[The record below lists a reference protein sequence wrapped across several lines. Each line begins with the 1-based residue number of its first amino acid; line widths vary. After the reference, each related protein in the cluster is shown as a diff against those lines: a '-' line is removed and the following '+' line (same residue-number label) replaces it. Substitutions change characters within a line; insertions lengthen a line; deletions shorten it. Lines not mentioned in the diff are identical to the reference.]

1 MEVDTSSTLLN
12 SRIDK
17 MKKAIIITLAVGAF
31 IALIV
36 SKQISGDEK
45 QAEVNIAQ
53 VELGDIA
60 DSIMA
65 SGNLV
70 FNTQVQLRS
79 EVTGRVDKIF
89 VQEGQGVKQGDM
101 LMRLDT
107 TAFESEVT
115 RSKAI
120 LRATEIEI
128 KHNKTRLANLERQL
142 KRQKDL
148 YDVGLGNQESYENI
162 ESARDLAKIDI
173 ESRIESYNQAQA
185 SLQIA
190 QDRLSKS
197 VFRAPMS
204 GLLASVNIKEGE
216 TVIAGTTNIIGSD
229 LMLVADPSA
238 ILAELRVDE
247 TDIASIK
254 LNQKANIYA
263 AAYPNKPFS
272 GTVINIGTSAK
283 NQAGSQ
289 GLSFKVKVLLDT
301 TERQLYAGMSCR
313 AEIATS
319 IAENGLKLPIEAIQK
334 EDDKTFVWRL
344 NSDNTVSK
352 IAVTVGIS
360 SDIEQAITDGLNEGD
375 KIVIGPARP
384 VSLLTEGNVVKL
396 KSDADKEEA

>member
-334 EDDKTFVWRL
+334 GDDKTFVWRL

-384 VSLLTEGNVVKL
+384 VSLLTEGDVVKL

>member
-128 KHNKTRLANLERQL
+128 KHSRTRLTNLERQL

-352 IAVTVGIS
+352 IAISVGIS

-375 KIVIGPARP
+375 NIVIGPARP
-384 VSLLTEGNVVKL
+384 V
-396 KSDADKEEA
+396 

>member
-1 MEVDTSSTLLN
+1 
-12 SRIDK
+12 

-334 EDDKTFVWRL
+334 GDDKTFVWRL

-384 VSLLTEGNVVKL
+384 VSLLTEGDVVKL

>member
-1 MEVDTSSTLLN
+1 VEVDTSSTLLN

-107 TAFESEVT
+107 TAFESEVS

-384 VSLLTEGNVVKL
+384 VSLLTEGDVVKL

>member
-1 MEVDTSSTLLN
+1 
-12 SRIDK
+12 
-17 MKKAIIITLAVGAF
+17 MKKAIIITIAIVAFVG
-31 IALIV
+31 LIV
-36 SKQISGDEK
+36 SKQVTGDKK
-45 QAEVNIAQ
+45 QAQVNIAQ
-53 VELGDIA
+53 VEQGNIA

-79 EVTGRVDKIF
+79 EVTGRVDKVF
-89 VQEGQGVKQGDM
+89 VEEGQSVKQGDI

-107 TAFESEVT
+107 TAFESEVN
-115 RSKAI
+115 RNQAV

-128 KHNKTRLANLERQL
+128 KHSQTRLANLERQL
-142 KRQKDL
+142 KRQKEL
-148 YDVGLGNQESYENI
+148 YDVGLGNQESFENI

-173 ESRIESYNQAQA
+173 ESRKESYNQAQA

-254 LNQKANIYA
+254 LNQQADIYA

-272 GTVINIGTSAK
+272 GKVINIGTSAK
-283 NQAGSQ
+283 NQPGAQ
-289 GLSFKVKVLLDT
+289 GLSFRVKVLLDPT
-301 TERQLYAGMSCR
+301 DRQLYAGMSCR

-334 EDDKTFVWRL
+334 EEGKTFVWRL

-352 IAVTVGIS
+352 VIVSVGIS
-360 SDIEQAITDGLNEGD
+360 SDIEQAITEGLSKGD
-375 KIVIGPARP
+375 NVVIGPARP
-384 VSLLTEGNVVKL
+384 ISKLQEGDVVSLKN
-396 KSDADKEEA
+396 DADEEAI

>member
-1 MEVDTSSTLLN
+1 
-12 SRIDK
+12 
-17 MKKAIIITLAVGAF
+17 MKKAIIITIAIVAFVG
-31 IALIV
+31 LIV
-36 SKQISGDEK
+36 SKQVTGDKK
-45 QAEVNIAQ
+45 QAQVNIAQ
-53 VELGDIA
+53 VEQGNIA

-79 EVTGRVDKIF
+79 EVTGRVDKVF
-89 VQEGQGVKQGDM
+89 VEEGQSVKQGDI

-107 TAFESEVT
+107 TAFESEVN
-115 RSKAI
+115 RNQAI

-128 KHNKTRLANLERQL
+128 KHSQTRLANLERQL
-142 KRQKDL
+142 KRQKEL
-148 YDVGLGNQESYENI
+148 YDVGLGNQESFENI
-162 ESARDLAKIDI
+162 ESARDLAEIDI
-173 ESRIESYNQAQA
+173 ESRKESYNQAQA

-254 LNQKANIYA
+254 LNQQADIYA

-272 GTVINIGTSAK
+272 GKVINIGTSAK
-283 NQAGSQ
+283 NQPGSQ
-289 GLSFKVKVLLDT
+289 GLSFRVKVLLDPT
-301 TERQLYAGMSCR
+301 DRQLYAGMSCR

-334 EDDKTFVWRL
+334 EEGKTFVWRL

-352 IAVTVGIS
+352 VIVSVGIS
-360 SDIEQAITDGLNEGD
+360 SDIEQAITEGLSKGD
-375 KIVIGPARP
+375 NVVIGPARP
-384 VSLLTEGNVVKL
+384 ISKLQEGDVVSLKN
-396 KSDADKEEA
+396 DADEETL

>member
-1 MEVDTSSTLLN
+1 
-12 SRIDK
+12 
-17 MKKAIIITLAVGAF
+17 MKKAIIITIAIVAFVG
-31 IALIV
+31 LIV
-36 SKQISGDEK
+36 SKQVTGDKK
-45 QAEVNIAQ
+45 QAQVNIAQ
-53 VELGDIA
+53 VEQGNIA

-79 EVTGRVDKIF
+79 EVTGRVDKVF
-89 VQEGQGVKQGDM
+89 VEEGQSVKQGDI

-107 TAFESEVT
+107 TAFESEVN
-115 RSKAI
+115 RNQAV

-128 KHNKTRLANLERQL
+128 KHSQTRLANLERQL
-142 KRQKDL
+142 KRQKEL
-148 YDVGLGNQESYENI
+148 YDVGLGNQESFENI
-162 ESARDLAKIDI
+162 KSARDLAKIDI
-173 ESRIESYNQAQA
+173 ESRKESYNQAQA

-254 LNQKANIYA
+254 LNQQADIYA

-272 GTVINIGTSAK
+272 GKVINIGTSAK
-283 NQAGSQ
+283 NQPGSQ
-289 GLSFKVKVLLDT
+289 GLSFRVKVLLDPT
-301 TERQLYAGMSCR
+301 DRQLYAGMSCR

-334 EDDKTFVWRL
+334 EEGKTFVWRL

-352 IAVTVGIS
+352 VIVSVGIS
-360 SDIEQAITDGLNEGD
+360 SDIEQAITEGLSKGD
-375 KIVIGPARP
+375 NVVIGPARP
-384 VSLLTEGNVVKL
+384 ISKLREGDVVSLKN
-396 KSDADKEEA
+396 DADEEAI

>member
-1 MEVDTSSTLLN
+1 
-12 SRIDK
+12 

-128 KHNKTRLANLERQL
+128 KHSRTRLTNLERQL

-352 IAVTVGIS
+352 IAITVGIS

-375 KIVIGPARP
+375 NIVIGPARP
-384 VSLLTEGNVVKL
+384 VSLLTEGDVVKL

>member
-352 IAVTVGIS
+352 IAITVGIS

-375 KIVIGPARP
+375 NIVIGPARP
-384 VSLLTEGNVVKL
+384 VSLLTEGDVVKL

>member
-1 MEVDTSSTLLN
+1 
-12 SRIDK
+12 
-17 MKKAIIITLAVGAF
+17 MKKAIIITIAVVAF
-31 IALIV
+31 IGLIV
-36 SKQISGDEK
+36 SKQVTDDKK
-45 QAEVNIAQ
+45 QALVNIAQ
-53 VELGDIA
+53 VEQGSIA

-79 EVTGRVDKIF
+79 EVTGRVDKVF
-89 VQEGQGVKQGDM
+89 VEEGQSVKQGDI

-107 TAFESEVT
+107 TAFESEVN
-115 RSKAI
+115 RNQAV

-128 KHNKTRLANLERQL
+128 KHSQTRLANLERQL
-142 KRQKDL
+142 KRQKEL
-148 YDVGLGNQESYENI
+148 YDVGLGNQESFENI
-162 ESARDLAKIDI
+162 KSARDLAKIDI
-173 ESRIESYNQAQA
+173 ESRKESYNQAQA

-254 LNQKANIYA
+254 LNQQADIYA

-272 GTVINIGTSAK
+272 GKVINIGTSAK
-283 NQAGSQ
+283 NQPGSQ
-289 GLSFKVKVLLDT
+289 GLSFRVKVLLDPT
-301 TERQLYAGMSCR
+301 DRQLYAGMSCR

-334 EDDKTFVWRL
+334 EEGKTFVWRL

-352 IAVTVGIS
+352 VIVSVGIS
-360 SDIEQAITDGLNEGD
+360 SDIEQAITEGLSKGD
-375 KIVIGPARP
+375 NVVIGPARP
-384 VSLLTEGNVVKL
+384 ISKLREGDVVSLKN
-396 KSDADKEEA
+396 DADEEAI

>member
-1 MEVDTSSTLLN
+1 MEVYTSSTLLN

-128 KHNKTRLANLERQL
+128 KHSRTRLTNLERQL

-352 IAVTVGIS
+352 IAITVGIS

-375 KIVIGPARP
+375 NIVIGPARP
-384 VSLLTEGNVVKL
+384 VSLLTEGDVVKL

>member
-1 MEVDTSSTLLN
+1 
-12 SRIDK
+12 
-17 MKKAIIITLAVGAF
+17 MKKAIIITIAIAAFVG
-31 IALIV
+31 LIV
-36 SKQISGDEK
+36 SKQVTGDKK
-45 QAEVNIAQ
+45 QAQVNIAQ
-53 VELGDIA
+53 VEQGNIA

-79 EVTGRVDKIF
+79 EVTGRVDKVF
-89 VQEGQGVKQGDM
+89 VEEGQSVKQGDI

-107 TAFESEVT
+107 TAFESEVN
-115 RSKAI
+115 RNQAV

-128 KHNKTRLANLERQL
+128 KHSQTRLANIERQL
-142 KRQKDL
+142 KRQKEL
-148 YDVGLGNQESYENI
+148 YDVGLGNQESFENI

-173 ESRIESYNQAQA
+173 ESRKESYNQAQA

-254 LNQKANIYA
+254 LNQQADIYA

-272 GTVINIGTSAK
+272 GKVINIGTSAK
-283 NQAGSQ
+283 NQPGSQ
-289 GLSFKVKVLLDT
+289 GLSFRVKVLLDPT
-301 TERQLYAGMSCR
+301 DRQLYAGMSCR

-334 EDDKTFVWRL
+334 EEGKTFVWRL

-352 IAVTVGIS
+352 VIVSVGIS
-360 SDIEQAITDGLNEGD
+360 SDIEQAITEGLSKGD
-375 KIVIGPARP
+375 NVVIGPARP
-384 VSLLTEGNVVKL
+384 ISKLQEGDVVSLKN
-396 KSDADKEEA
+396 DADEETL

>member
-107 TAFESEVT
+107 TAFESEVS

-384 VSLLTEGNVVKL
+384 VSLLTEGDVVKL
-396 KSDADKEEA
+396 KSNADKEEA

>member
-1 MEVDTSSTLLN
+1 
-12 SRIDK
+12 
-17 MKKAIIITLAVGAF
+17 MKKAIIITIAIVAFVG
-31 IALIV
+31 LIV
-36 SKQISGDEK
+36 SKQVTGDKK
-45 QAEVNIAQ
+45 QAQVNIAQ
-53 VELGDIA
+53 VEQGNIA

-79 EVTGRVDKIF
+79 EVTGRVDKVF
-89 VQEGQGVKQGDM
+89 VEEGQSVKQGDI

-107 TAFESEVT
+107 TAFESEVN
-115 RSKAI
+115 RNQAV

-128 KHNKTRLANLERQL
+128 KHSQTRLANLERQL
-142 KRQKDL
+142 KRQKEL
-148 YDVGLGNQESYENI
+148 YDVGLGNQESFENI

-173 ESRIESYNQAQA
+173 ESRKESYNQAQA

-254 LNQKANIYA
+254 LNQQADIYA

-272 GTVINIGTSAK
+272 GKVINIGTSAK
-283 NQAGSQ
+283 NQPGSQ
-289 GLSFKVKVLLDT
+289 GLSFRVKVLLDPT
-301 TERQLYAGMSCR
+301 DRQLYAGMSCR

-334 EDDKTFVWRL
+334 EEGKTFVWRL
-344 NSDNTVSK
+344 NNDNTVSK
-352 IAVTVGIS
+352 VIVSVGIS
-360 SDIEQAITDGLNEGD
+360 SDIEQAITEGLSKGD
-375 KIVIGPARP
+375 NVVIGPARP
-384 VSLLTEGNVVKL
+384 ISKLQEGDVVSLKN
-396 KSDADKEEA
+396 DADEETL

>member
-1 MEVDTSSTLLN
+1 
-12 SRIDK
+12 

-128 KHNKTRLANLERQL
+128 KHSRTRLTNLERQL

-384 VSLLTEGNVVKL
+384 VSLLTEGDVVKL

>member
-1 MEVDTSSTLLN
+1 
-12 SRIDK
+12 

-128 KHNKTRLANLERQL
+128 KHSRTRLANLERQL

-352 IAVTVGIS
+352 IAITVGIS

-384 VSLLTEGNVVKL
+384 VSLLTEGDVVKL

>member
-128 KHNKTRLANLERQL
+128 KHSRTRLTNLERQL

-247 TDIASIK
+247 TDIANIK

-384 VSLLTEGNVVKL
+384 VSLLTEGDVVKL

>member
-1 MEVDTSSTLLN
+1 
-12 SRIDK
+12 
-17 MKKAIIITLAVGAF
+17 MKKAIIITLAIAAF
-31 IALIV
+31 IALII
-36 SKQISGDEK
+36 SKQISGDKK
-45 QAEVNIAQ
+45 QPEVNIAH
-53 VELGDIA
+53 VELGNIA

-79 EVTGRVDKIF
+79 EVTGRVDKVF
-89 VQEGQGVKQGDM
+89 VEEGQSVKQGDI

-107 TAFESEVT
+107 TAFESEVI
-115 RSKAI
+115 RNKAL

-128 KHNKTRLANLERQL
+128 KHSQTRLVNLERQL
-142 KRQKDL
+142 KRQKEL
-148 YDVGLGNQESYENI
+148 YDIGLGNEEAYENLV
-162 ESARDLAKIDI
+162 SARDLAKIEI
-173 ESRIESYNQAQA
+173 ESRKESFNQAHA

-190 QDRLSKS
+190 QDRLNKS
-197 VFRAPMS
+197 VFKAPMS

-254 LNQKANIYA
+254 LNQQAQIYA
-263 AAYPNKPFS
+263 AAYPHNPFT

-283 NQAGSQ
+283 NQPGSQ
-289 GLSFKVKVLLDT
+289 GLSFKVKVLLDAT
-301 TERQLYAGMSCR
+301 DRQLYAGMSCR

-334 EDDKTFVWRL
+334 QDDSTFVWRL
-344 NSDNTVSK
+344 NNDNTVSK
-352 IAVTVGIS
+352 VSVTVGIS
-360 SDIEQAITDGLNEGD
+360 SDIEQAITEGLNEGD
-375 KIVIGPARP
+375 KVVIGPARP
-384 VSLLTEGNVVKL
+384 ISTLQEGDTVKV
-396 KSDADKEEA
+396 KAAAKENS